1 MLARCVLLLGI
12 LLVGV
17 NQAIGDDGANLDHF
31 LEGTHSTA
39 EADGLTFGAE
49 YTGEVLANLSGGIKT
64 GVTYE
69 ALLKISLN
77 ADLAKVL
84 CWNGATLYGSM
95 LYPHGKGLSSRYS
108 GDLNQLS
115 NIDAYNS
122 VRLFELWFEQKFF
135 GDLLSMRIG
144 QMSADVEFFQP
155 ETSSLFINSCFGT
168 FPTISFGTQL
178 PIYPVGGLGA
188 RVDFKPI
195 SASTFRAA
203 LFDSNPGIQELND
216 KNGTRFHL
224 SPNEGV
230 IFIAEGVYHINPTK
244 ANHGM
249 DGTYTLGGYYD
260 SRKFTESFVHPA
272 HSSNGG
278 LYAIADQVVY
288 RPEPYVDETS
298 SNRKLSIFASCA
310 AAPADRN
317 LVSLYVDGGFNY
329 HGLLPGRENDDF
341 GIAISYTKLSQDVV
355 HNAKVVQSGHETAI
369 EATYRLQ
376 LTNHVFLQPDLQ
388 YILYPGGFGEHPNA
402 LVTGLR
408 FDVMF

>member
-1 MLARCVLLLGI
+1 MRARCVLLLGVF
-12 LLVGV
+12 LVGL
-17 NQAIGDDGANLDHF
+17 NRAIGGDGANLDHF
-31 LEGTHSTA
+31 LEGIQSTA
-39 EADGLTFGAE
+39 QADGLTFGAE

-69 ALLKISLN
+69 ALLKISLQ

-84 CWNGATLYGSM
+84 CWNGATVYGSM
-95 LYPHGKGLSSRYS
+95 LYPHGKGLTTRYS

-122 VRLFELWFEQKFF
+122 VRLFEVWFEQNFF

-155 ETSSLFINSCFGT
+155 ETSSVFINSCFGT
-168 FPTISFGTQL
+168 FPTISFGTEL

-188 RVDFKPI
+188 RLEYKP
-195 SASTFRAA
+195 ANALTFRAA
-203 LFDSNPGIQELND
+203 LFDSNPGIQNLND

-224 SPNEGV
+224 SPNAGM
-230 IFIAEGVYHINPTK
+230 IFIAEGNYRINPTT

-249 DGTYTLGGYYD
+249 SGSYTLGGYYD
-260 SRKFTESFVHPA
+260 SRKFTESFVHPT

-288 RPEPYVDETS
+288 RPAPYVDETS
-298 SNRKLSIFASCA
+298 NSRNLSIFVSCA
-310 AAPADRN
+310 VAPADRN
-317 LVSLYVDGGFNY
+317 LVSLYVDGGFDY
-329 HGLLPGRENDDF
+329 RGLLPGRENDDF
-341 GIAISYTKLSQDVV
+341 GIAISYTKLSQDVI
-355 HNAKVVQSGHETAI
+355 HNAKVVRSGHETVI
-369 EATYRLQ
+369 EATYRLR
-376 LTNHVFLQPDLQ
+376 LTDHVFLQPDLQ

-408 FDVMF
+408 FDVIF